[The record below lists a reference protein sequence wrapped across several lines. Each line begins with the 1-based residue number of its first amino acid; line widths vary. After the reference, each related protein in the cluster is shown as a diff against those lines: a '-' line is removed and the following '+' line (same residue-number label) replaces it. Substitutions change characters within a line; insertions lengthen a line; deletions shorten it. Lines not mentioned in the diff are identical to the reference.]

1 MSAPWFTGDL
11 VTSRL
16 QIRRL
21 AMADAPSFF
30 AIFSNAEVMRY
41 WSSPPLTGIAQ
52 AEEKIAS
59 ILAHYESGDLF
70 QLGVIRKSDAQMIGT
85 CTIHQIHL
93 QNRRAE
99 VGYALGRPYWGHGYM
114 NEAMRTM
121 VDHAFG
127 PLQLHRLEADIDPR
141 NEGSAKSLER
151 LGFAREGYLRERWI
165 VDDEVS
171 DSALY
176 GLLAREWM
184 ARRSAA

>member
-1 MSAPWFTGDL
+1 MSASWFAGDL

-21 AMADAPSFF
+21 TLADAPPFF

-41 WSSPPLTGIAQ
+41 WSSPPLAAMAQ

-59 ILAHYESGDLF
+59 ILAHYEAGDLF
-70 QLGVIRKSDAQMIGT
+70 QLGVIRKSDAQLIGT
-85 CTIHQIHL
+85 CTMHQIHL

-99 VGYALGRPYWGHGYM
+99 IGYALGRPYWGHGYM
-114 NEAMRTM
+114 NEAMRAM

-141 NEGSAKSLER
+141 NAASARSLAR
-151 LGFAREGYLRERWI
+151 LGFQCEGHLRERWI
-165 VDDEVS
+165 VGDEVS

-176 GLLAREWM
+176 GLLAREWL
-184 ARRSAA
+184 ARRGAS